1 MYRNTEQDNIPLNE
15 VPSNIPPDPHLILF
29 LKGASMECEREDWNQ
44 RGGSKKETVLLRN
57 PLLVGQ
63 VSSPNIRA
71 PLDAMQLESSV
82 SSDWIFLQTP
92 ELWSEVPPHPRSH
105 PRSRFCHLCRLHC
118 LLQKMRRRGACFY
131 NQSSTIILS
140 ADEKHRPV
148 PDPAAPGREFP
159 PGDYRHQVS

>member
-1 MYRNTEQDNIPLNE
+1 
-15 VPSNIPPDPHLILF
+15 
-29 LKGASMECEREDWNQ
+29 MECEREDWYQ
-44 RGGSKKETVLLRN
+44 RGWGKKEKVLLRN

-63 VSSPNIRA
+63 VSSPT
-71 PLDAMQLESSV
+71 QSQCKTSV
-82 SSDWIFLQTP
+82 ERVNLNQIWISLQTP
-92 ELWSEVPPHPRSH
+92 ELRSEVPAHPRTH
-105 PRSRFCHLCRLHC
+105 PCSRLCHLCRLHC

-148 PDPAAPGREFP
+148 PDPAAPGRELP